1 SSRASGFWFPQSINL
16 TGVSEPQRLIGSFV
30 NGSFFDVLSLRAER
44 GRLFT
49 EEDSA
54 PGTVKPYVVISH
66 NVWQQRFDGKESAIG
81 QTMILNGLPL
91 TIVGVLAPP
100 FDVTTVPSDGWFI
113 GSDLYLPVGLYPT
126 RSMDTATMLSVAR
139 LKPGATIASAQ
150 ADLDVIAGRL
160 ETAYPETN
168 TNRGLIVESAHDSI
182 IGNSRTALFL
192 LLAAVGAVLLIAC

>member
-66 NVWQQRFDGKESAIG
+66 NVWQQRFAGKESAIG
-81 QTMILNGLPL
+81 ETMVLNGVPL
-91 TIVGVLAPP
+91 TIIGVLAPP

-113 GSDLYLPVGLYPT
+113 GSDLSLPVGQFPT
-126 RSMDTATMLSVAR
+126 RSLNTTTMLSVAR
-139 LKPGATIASAQ
+139 LKPGATLASAQ
-150 ADLDVIAGRL
+150 SDLDVISSRL
-160 ETAYPETN
+160 QSAFPQTN
-168 TNRGLIVESAHDSI
+168 TNRALIVESAHESI
-182 IGNSRTALFL
+182 IGSS
-192 LLAAVGAVLLIAC
+192 